1 MPMRSVTASF
11 PSPEHLDAALFE
23 LRRSGAVCHTG
34 TLAPPPFAANPTL
47 HVTVRPEDAVLA
59 RVIVRRAGGQIR
71 S

>member
-34 TLAPPPFAANPTL
+34 TLVPPPFAANPTL

-59 RVIVRRAGGQIR
+59 RAILRRSGGAIIP
-71 S
+71 